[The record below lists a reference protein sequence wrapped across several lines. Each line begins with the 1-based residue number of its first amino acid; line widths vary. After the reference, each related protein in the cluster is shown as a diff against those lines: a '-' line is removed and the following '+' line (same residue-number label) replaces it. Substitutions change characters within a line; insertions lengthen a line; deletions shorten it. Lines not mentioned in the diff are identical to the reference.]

1 MTATSKKRTK
11 KPISKKASKKVV
23 KKRIVRKKAVKKPS
37 TAKKTAAKKTKRVK
51 KTTARKAKSAKKAAV
66 RKAKTTK
73 KLVKKTSKKQ
83 VSRKKSAKKSAP
95 VKAKKKAKPVRA
107 KRVKKKTIRK
117 KTKTTAAARPTRKKS
132 AKDDEMIHGI
142 APYRA
147 SRGEEYMNPQQIEHF
162 REILSAW
169 RRELVGEINRTIHSM
184 QDETVNHPDPNDRA
198 TQETDM
204 SLELRSRDRERKLIK
219 KIDDTVALIDAGD
232 YGYCVKCGVEVG
244 VARLEARP
252 TANLC
257 IDCKTLD
264 EIREKQ
270 MI

>member
-1 MTATSKKRTK
+1 MAATSKKKAKKQAKKKSTKRTTSKKRVARKSSAAKKTAKKKIVAKKAAKK
-11 KPISKKASKKVV
+11 KPAAKKTRKKVAKKTVKKAAKRRPAAKKAAKKKIVKKKAVKKAAKKKVV
-23 KKRIVRKKAVKKPS
+23 KKKAG
-37 TAKKTAAKKTKRVK
+37 
-51 KTTARKAKSAKKAAV
+51 
-66 RKAKTTK
+66 
-73 KLVKKTSKKQ
+73 
-83 VSRKKSAKKSAP
+83 
-95 VKAKKKAKPVRA
+95 VKAKRVSAPRRKRA
-107 KRVKKKTIRK
+107 GKT
-117 KTKTTAAARPTRKKS
+117 
-132 AKDDEMIHGI
+132 DEMIHGI

-147 SRGEEYMNPQQIEHF
+147 KRGEEYMNAVQLEHF
-162 REILSAW
+162 REILYAW
-169 RRELVGEINRTIHSM
+169 RRELIDEINRTLHSM

-232 YGYCVKCGVEVG
+232 YGYCVNCGVEVG
-244 VARLEARP
+244 IARLEARP